1 MGRAAALAPR
11 GALPPA
17 ALLCRRLG
25 RVRRAV
31 LPRAGLDRRPAPRA
45 RPAPWPAGGIVI
57 PDLCGAT
64 WAVTGFA
71 VNAAGPSVVTVG
83 NSVAM
88 KPCEST

>member
-1 MGRAAALAPR
+1 M
-11 GALPPA
+11 
-17 ALLCRRLG
+17 
-25 RVRRAV
+25 
-31 LPRAGLDRRPAPRA
+31 
-45 RPAPWPAGGIVI
+45 I